1 MTIIGKT
8 TALAAKIACAA
19 VLFSAPTLANA
30 AEFFTFKTTAKLIDR
45 VQLPAATPQ
54 GRPTGAGVSAV
65 ETDTTYVDGKVLHSS
80 GKCASWILPPG
91 SQFGSNQ
98 VCTYSSP
105 AGEAYDVQLTCEAP
119 NQGPNCWGKLVGT
132 GGRFK
137 GRTGAFSLQGGQ
149 NGSSGSGFWN
159 D

>member
-1 MTIIGKT
+1 MPVSRVRGFAPASIVLGLSLL
-8 TALAAKIACAA
+8 ALPMGAQ
-19 VLFSAPTLANA
+19 
-30 AEFFTFKTTAKLIDR
+30 AETFTFKTTGKNIDR
-45 VQLPAATPQ
+45 VQLPAPSPT

-65 ETDTTYVDGKVLHSS
+65 ETDTTYTDGKVLHST

-105 AGEAYDVQLTCEAP
+105 SGDAYQVTLTCEAP
-119 NQGPNCWGKLVGT
+119 PQGPNCWGKLAGT

-137 GRTGAFSLQGGQ
+137 GRTGAFTLQSGP
-149 NGSSGSGFWN
+149 NGSVGTGLWN